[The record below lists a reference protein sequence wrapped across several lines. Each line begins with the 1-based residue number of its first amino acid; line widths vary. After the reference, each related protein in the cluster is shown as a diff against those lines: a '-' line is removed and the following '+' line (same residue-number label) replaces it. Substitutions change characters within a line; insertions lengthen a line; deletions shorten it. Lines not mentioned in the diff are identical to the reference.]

1 MIPHQALQNLA
12 WRSFKSQ
19 RVKRKSPGRTFC
31 GSAMSGRIVSP
42 GTQFIGKTSFPPLRL
57 LVS

>member
-1 MIPHQALQNLA
+1 
-12 WRSFKSQ
+12 
-19 RVKRKSPGRTFC
+19 VKRKSPGRTFC

-42 GTQFIGKTSFPPLRL
+42 GTQFIGKASFPPLRL